1 MYTED
6 WRILTSVAAEAHNT
20 AAVLCH
26 ETGAICE
33 AHKHNVAVTA
43 SVCVSRLAEDD
54 PFMILTPCGIRQ
66 ERPAFWGGDVEVA
79 VPNPEDP
86 TKWQT
91 KRLRDVQPHYWYKVF
106 VEQT

>member
-1 MYTED
+1 
-6 WRILTSVAAEAHNT
+6 
-20 AAVLCH
+20 
-26 ETGAICE
+26 
-33 AHKHNVAVTA
+33 
-43 SVCVSRLAEDD
+43 VCVSRLAEDD

-91 KRLRDVQPHYWYKVF
+91 KRLRDVQPHYWYKAF